1 MATLQHQVLERKVL
15 DESRATSEGRQHPP
29 YITYACFLIW
39 IEPVSMVTGAW
50 GPTTACSQWWE
61 QPPLFFSQLLTISN
75 STKTSNSKTSK
86 GSIIS
91 ITIEKYEYMA
101 IMGTLSVGKRTNFNG
116 NFSTLWAHKSL
127 RTIKHYTYLTLKWSG
142 SIMFNSSWPHGLSP
156 LRLLCPW
163 NSPARILGSHSLLQ
177 GIFPTQGLNL
187 VSCITGGLFTI

>member
-1 MATLQHQVLERKVL
+1 MATLQHQVLEKKVL

-39 IEPVSMVTGAW
+39 IEPVSMVTGAS
-50 GPTTACSQWWE
+50 GAPQLHVHSDGNNHHCSFHSYWQFPI
-61 QPPLFFSQLLTISN
+61 QPLS
-75 STKTSNSKTSK
+75 KTSN

-101 IMGTLSVGKRTNFNG
+101 IMGTLSVGKRTNFIG
-116 NFSTLWAHKSL
+116 NLSTLWAHKSL
-127 RTIKHYTYLTLKWSG
+127 RTIKHCTYLTLKWSG

-163 NSPARILGSHSLLQ
+163 NSPGK
-177 GIFPTQGLNL
+177 N
-187 VSCITGGLFTI
+187 TG